1 MKNKH
6 KISTKD
12 ITVVV
17 QGPVQTFNAREQEFG
32 ITRKCLDSVRY
43 FLPGAKIILS
53 TWHNQDLTDLD
64 YDQLVLCDDPGSNV
78 RAYNV
83 DGTPQT
89 FNNNRQIVSTLSG
102 LEQVTTPYAMKLR
115 SDNYLISDAFLHLQ
129 QDFPKRCEQDRF
141 FHEKVV
147 VINTFTRR
155 YAKGVPVVFHMSDF
169 FYFGRTD
176 DVIACWNIP
185 LIDDFIV
192 TKDCPYNIGFPDY
205 SIDCTQM
212 LFVRAMRKF
221 DSQFTLNGLLD
232 NNPEKQIFSDRC
244 FANNFVIA
252 EPQQVGV
259 GLCRKF
265 AEKARVSRTKGK
277 VAHWQFKE
285 WQQLYKK
292 YCDPS
297 FVIQYSMWERCKLF
311 LQRCLYVFP
320 ARIEN
325 KRRLQQRQKKVAF
338 NNK

>member
-1 MKNKH
+1 MNNKQE
-6 KISTKD
+6 ISPKD

-17 QGPVQTFNAREQEFG
+17 QGPVQTFSDREQELG
-32 ITRKCLDSVRY
+32 ITQKCLNSVRQ

-64 YDQLVLCDDPGSNV
+64 YDQLVLCDDPGTNI

-83 DGTPQT
+83 DGTPQL
-89 FNNNRQIVSTLSG
+89 FNNNRQIVSTLDG
-102 LEQVTTPYAMKLR
+102 LHHVTTPYAMKLR

-129 QDFPKRCEQDRF
+129 QAFPKRCNEDRF
-141 FHEKVV
+141 FNERVV

-155 YAKGVPVVFHMSDF
+155 YAKGLPVVFHMSDF
-169 FYFGRTD
+169 FYFGRTE
-176 DVIACWNIP
+176 DVIACWNMP
-185 LIDDFIV
+185 LIEDFIA
-192 TKDCPYNIGFPDY
+192 TKEEPYNVGFPDY

-212 LFVRAMRKF
+212 LFIRAMQKF
-221 DSQFTLNGLLD
+221 DAAFTLNGLLD
-232 NNPEKQIFSDRC
+232 NKIEKQILSDRC

-252 EPQQVGV
+252 DPQHVGI

-265 AEKARVSRTKGK
+265 TVKARVSRTKGK

-292 YCDPS
+292 YCDPN
-297 FVIQYSMWERCKLF
+297 FDLQYPIFAQYKLF

-320 ARIEN
+320 ARLEN
-325 KRRLQQRQKKVAF
+325 KRRLQQRQKKVSV
-338 NNK
+338 NK